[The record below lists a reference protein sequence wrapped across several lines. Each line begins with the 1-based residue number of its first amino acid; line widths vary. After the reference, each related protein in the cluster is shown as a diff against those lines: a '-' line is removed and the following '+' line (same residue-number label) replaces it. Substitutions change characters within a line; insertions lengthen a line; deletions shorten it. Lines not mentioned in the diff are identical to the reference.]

1 MANLTMYAGAEAVLA
16 AIRTG
21 EYSAARAAA
30 SYLGEQP
37 IFRWNRGEA
46 NGREAV
52 FERLVGQWA
61 LTPALGGGLWEMGE
75 GDTANQIVIRGRF
88 PGKGA
93 VPENYRLTIDFDGE
107 AKITTI
113 AESFAFPKPPEAV
126 PEMPAY
132 VRRCIDH
139 ALIDQKPMTVGYALD
154 DGRVSLSLR
163 GTVQT
168 RGGDTLILWLR
179 NPTGGLAE
187 AIRAGQPISFLYRDS
202 ASRTTLTAEAKGSII
217 EEPVARR
224 AIFDRTPE
232 VEQRHDPALSG
243 AAAAL
248 KLVRLSGTTPDGP
261 ILVIPGT

>member
-1 MANLTMYAGAEAVLA
+1 MPNQTMIDAAEAVLA

-21 EYSAARAAA
+21 EYSAARTAA
-30 SYLGEQP
+30 SYLADRP
-37 IFRWNRGEA
+37 IFRWHRGEA
-46 NGREAV
+46 KGREAV

-61 LTPALGGGLWEMGE
+61 LTPALGSALWDIDQGE
-75 GDTANQIVIRGRF
+75 TTNQLVVRGRF

-93 VPENYRLTIDFDGE
+93 VPENYRLAIDFDSE
-107 AKITTI
+107 AKITII

-139 ALIDQKPMTVGYALD
+139 ALLDAKPMTVGYALAE
-154 DGRVSLSLR
+154 GGVSLSLR
-163 GTVQT
+163 GSIQT
-168 RGGDTLILWLR
+168 RSGDTLILWLR
-179 NPTGGLAE
+179 NSTGGLAD

-202 ASRTTLTAEAKGSII
+202 GSRTTLIAEARGSIV
-217 EEPVARR
+217 EEAAERR

-232 VEQRHDPALSG
+232 VEQRHDPGLSG

-248 KLVRLSGTTPDGP
+248 KLVRMSGTTPDGP
-261 ILVIPGT
+261 ILVIPAA

>member
-1 MANLTMYAGAEAVLA
+1 MTNPTKLAAAEAVLA

-21 EYSAARAAA
+21 EYSAARTAAA
-30 SYLGEQP
+30 YLADQP
-37 IFRWNRGEA
+37 VFRWNRGEA

-61 LTPALGGGLWEMGE
+61 LTPALSGGLWDIDEGE
-75 GDTANQIVIRGRF
+75 NTNQIVVHGRF

-126 PEMPAY
+126 REMPAY

-139 ALIDQKPMTVGYALD
+139 ALLDAKPMTVGHSLA
-154 DGRVSLSLR
+154 DGGVSLSLR
-163 GTVQT
+163 GSIQT

-179 NPTGGLAE
+179 NPTGGLAD

-202 ASRTTLTAEAKGSII
+202 ASRTTLIAEAKGSIV
-217 EEPVARR
+217 EEPAERR

-232 VEQRHDPALSG
+232 VEQRHDPGLSG

-261 ILVIPGT
+261 ILVIPAA